1 MFEVKKASGWPHNR
15 HLREQDC
22 SLAVV
27 GRPAAACKSIHW
39 PPIQRQSVFYGN
51 VTTTV
56 IKGRQ
61 AIIGLT
67 YLCDQRPEE
76 VEVGVDAIRSSELP
90 DAAVELARAIVRVLL
105 E

>member
-1 MFEVKKASGWPHNR
+1 M
-15 HLREQDC
+15 
-22 SLAVV
+22 
-27 GRPAAACKSIHW
+27 
-39 PPIQRQSVFYGN
+39 
-51 VTTTV
+51 
-56 IKGRQ
+56 
-61 AIIGLT
+61 GLT